1 MIWQENNLYEFGPF
15 RLAAQERLLTRDGE
29 VIPLAPKAVDLLVAL
44 VENSG
49 HVISKEELMKRV
61 WPDSFVEEAN
71 LSHHI
76 FTLRKA
82 LGEDKNGAKYIET
95 IPRRGYRFVAS
106 VTEVEDRSHD
116 LVVAERVRSHIIID
130 EEHDASESAVGQS
143 TSAKALA
150 GDSRLNRKTILLG
163 SLSLALLVGLTVV
176 IYIWMIR
183 KPAEI
188 EPTQAAKTIAVLPF
202 KPLVADSRNES
213 LELGMADT
221 LITKLSSIRQ
231 LIVRPTSAVRKYSG
245 LEQDPIA
252 AGRELGVEYVV
263 EGNLQTEGETVRATV
278 RLLRV
283 NDGAAL
289 WTDKCDQA
297 CSTIFELQDAVA
309 LQVAGK
315 LEYELS
321 GREKRQLAK
330 HYTENTEAYQLYL
343 QGRYHWYKW
352 KEEEWKKAQGYFLK
366 AIEKDPG
373 YALAYAGL
381 ADAYGVMAW
390 VSPPGE
396 AFLKMKGAVLKA
408 LELDDTLPE
417 AHLALSALKIFHE
430 WDRPAARDQV
440 LRALELNP
448 NSAQAHNM
456 YAIYLGSGGQ
466 IYEAIQ
472 EQKRAQ
478 ELEPLSPYMNTD
490 VGMYYYYGRQYDKA
504 IEHLNKALEID
515 PDYVD
520 ALKYSGAVYEQQ
532 GMHAQAIAQYQR
544 FFALSGDQQTAT
556 AISQTYAKSG
566 YRSALEKWL
575 SILTERA
582 KTSYVSP
589 MNIAGIYARLGDN
602 DRALEW
608 MTKAY
613 EERSNWLIWLKVEP
627 GWDGLRSDPRFTDL
641 LNRVGL
647 IQ

>member
-1 MIWQENNLYEFGPF
+1 M
-15 RLAAQERLLTRDGE
+15 
-29 VIPLAPKAVDLLVAL
+29 
-44 VENSG
+44 
-49 HVISKEELMKRV
+49 
-61 WPDSFVEEAN
+61 
-71 LSHHI
+71 
-76 FTLRKA
+76 
-82 LGEDKNGAKYIET
+82 
-95 IPRRGYRFVAS
+95 
-106 VTEVEDRSHD
+106 
-116 LVVAERVRSHIIID
+116 
-130 EEHDASESAVGQS
+130 
-143 TSAKALA
+143 
-150 GDSRLNRKTILLG
+150 
-163 SLSLALLVGLTVV
+163 
-176 IYIWMIR
+176 
-183 KPAEI
+183 
-188 EPTQAAKTIAVLPF
+188 
-202 KPLVADSRNES
+202 
-213 LELGMADT
+213 
-221 LITKLSSIRQ
+221 
-231 LIVRPTSAVRKYSG
+231 
-245 LEQDPIA
+245 
-252 AGRELGVEYVV
+252 
-263 EGNLQTEGETVRATV
+263 
-278 RLLRV
+278 
-283 NDGAAL
+283 
-289 WTDKCDQA
+289 
-297 CSTIFELQDAVA
+297 
-309 LQVAGK
+309 
-315 LEYELS
+315 
-321 GREKRQLAK
+321 
-330 HYTENTEAYQLYL
+330 
-343 QGRYHWYKW
+343 
-352 KEEEWKKAQGYFLK
+352 
-366 AIEKDPG
+366 
-373 YALAYAGL
+373 
-381 ADAYGVMAW
+381 
-390 VSPPGE
+390 
-396 AFLKMKGAVLKA
+396 KA